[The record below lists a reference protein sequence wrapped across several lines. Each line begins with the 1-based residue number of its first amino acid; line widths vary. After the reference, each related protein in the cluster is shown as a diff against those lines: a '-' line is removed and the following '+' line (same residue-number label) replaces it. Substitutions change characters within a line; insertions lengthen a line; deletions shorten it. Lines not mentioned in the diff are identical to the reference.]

1 MSIEVEKPAVRGR
14 APNRRLIFMLSL
26 ASRRVQQRPLEQGQG
41 VTSAQAGAL
50 FLLGAKDGALIG
62 DVARAL
68 GVGPSG
74 MSGLVDRMEGAGL
87 VRRVPDGTDR
97 RAVRLVL
104 TEDGWAAREV
114 AKERAAVTNARLTD
128 GFTDVE
134 LDTVARWLS
143 TVAERFK
150 KGTEE

>member
-1 MSIEVEKPAVRGR
+1 MSIEVEKPPARGR

-26 ASRRVQQRPLEQGQG
+26 ANRRVQQRPLEQGQG

-87 VRRVPDGTDR
+87 VRRVPDGTDG